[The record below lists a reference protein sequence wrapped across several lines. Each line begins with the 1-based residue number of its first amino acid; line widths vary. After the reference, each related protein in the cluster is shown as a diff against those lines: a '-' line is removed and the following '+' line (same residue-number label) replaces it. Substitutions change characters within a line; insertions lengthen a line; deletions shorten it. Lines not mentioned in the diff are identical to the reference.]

1 MLILDIA
8 IVTVALPSIGTDL
21 EFASADLSW
30 VINAYALTFGGFLLL
45 GGRMSDLIGRRR
57 MFMAGLIIF
66 TVASLAGALATSAL
80 WLVVARGAQGL
91 GAALVSPAAL
101 SIVMTMFREGAE
113 RNKAL
118 GIWGAVAGSGGAAG
132 AILGG
137 ILTDVFA
144 WQAVLYVNIP
154 VGIAAVALAPRLLPE
169 GRDLGGIRSFDVAGA
184 ISVTAGLALL
194 IYAVVDAPDAGWAS
208 AQTLIVGGIALAL
221 IAAFVAI
228 EASAKRP
235 LLPLRTFRNRTLRS
249 ANLGAVLTTAA
260 LFPMWFLL
268 TLYTQQVLGYTPL
281 EAGLAQLP
289 IALLI
294 VFTAAPA
301 QQLVTRIG
309 PRIPFAAG
317 LALVAGGL
325 LWFSQV
331 SPGGS
336 FLEDILG
343 PSVLAGVGAAL
354 AFIAGT
360 IAATTGAA
368 EEDAGL
374 ASGLLNTSQQ
384 VGGAIGVAAIAA
396 IATAQTNDA
405 LRIGEAVPVA
415 LTEGYQ
421 TGYLVAASV
430 ALAAAVVVAI
440 LVPGRP
446 AEQPASKA
454 PSTPSRSRSR
464 SAPDARHVWG
474 RARQGPALAGSVRLF
489 VATSGPS
496 RRSVDSSSATSARSR
511 PGDACPPRQPRRGV
525 RPTPAAVSPRWPPPR
540 IRPSYRSSSGRSRCE
555 RMVTAAGIR
564 RPTCQREPN
573 SAPVSGSEK
582 CAIRAVSPIF
592 FDGDASRRSR
602 RGSAGEAR
610 ECLSGGLPRWF
621 DLRCGVGA
629 AFA

>member
-1 MLILDIA
+1 MTAAVKQRMQKASSRSLALALLATTQFVLILDIA

-21 EFASADLSW
+21 NFASADLSW

-66 TVASLAGALATSAL
+66 TAASLAGALAQSAL
-80 WLVVARGAQGL
+80 WLVIARGTQGL

-101 SIVMTMFREGAE
+101 SLVMTLFREGAE

-137 ILTDVFA
+137 VLTDVFA

-169 GRDLGGIRSFDVAGA
+169 GRDISGIRSFDVAGA
-184 ISVTAGLALL
+184 VSVTAGLALL
-194 IYAVVDAPDAGWAS
+194 IYAVVDAPSAGWGS
-208 AQTLIVGGIALAL
+208 AQTLIVGATALVL

-235 LLPLRTFRNRTLRS
+235 LLPLSTFRNRMLRS
-249 ANLGAVLTTAA
+249 ANLGVALTTAA

-268 TLYTQQVLGYTPL
+268 TLYTQRVLGYTPL

-294 VFTAAPA
+294 VLTAAPA
-301 QQLVTRIG
+301 QRLVTRLG
-309 PRIPFAAG
+309 PRIPFTAG
-317 LALVAGGL
+317 LLLIGGGL

-331 SPGGS
+331 SAGGS

-343 PSVLAGVGAAL
+343 PSVLAGVGAAM

-384 VGGAIGVAAIAA
+384 VGGAIGTAAIAA
-396 IATAQTNDA
+396 IATAQATDA
-405 LRIGEAVPVA
+405 LGIGQSLPAA
-415 LTEGYQ
+415 LTKGYQ
-421 TGYLVAASV
+421 TGYLVVAGI

-440 LVPGRP
+440 VVPGQRGQ
-446 AEQPASKA
+446 QPAA
-454 PSTPSRSRSR
+454 E
-464 SAPDARHVWG
+464 
-474 RARQGPALAGSVRLF
+474 
-489 VATSGPS
+489 
-496 RRSVDSSSATSARSR
+496 
-511 PGDACPPRQPRRGV
+511 GV
-525 RPTPAAVSPRWPPPR
+525 V
-540 IRPSYRSSSGRSRCE
+540 
-555 RMVTAAGIR
+555 
-564 RPTCQREPN
+564 EP
-573 SAPVSGSEK
+573 
-582 CAIRAVSPIF
+582 
-592 FDGDASRRSR
+592 
-602 RGSAGEAR
+602 EAR
-610 ECLSGGLPRWF
+610 PQAQP
-621 DLRCGVGA
+621 VGA
-629 AFA
+629 